1 MQYTYRSFTFIK
13 TLFRFF
19 IHHSPIFMLISTIPY
34 LPDFVFIRDIF
45 EWQVNTIKFEI
56 SNGMMIMLLKKLF
69 NHMEKIVLIRLFQM
83 ALLLPSI
90 RNNLTTHLL
99 QL

>member
-1 MQYTYRSFTFIK
+1 
-13 TLFRFF
+13 
-19 IHHSPIFMLISTIPY
+19 MLISTIPY
-34 LPDFVFIRDIF
+34 LLGFVNIRDIF

-56 SNGMMIMLLKKLF
+56 SNGMMIMLLKELF
-69 NHMEKIVLIRLFQM
+69 NHMEKIVLIRLFLM

-90 RNNLTTHLL
+90 WNTFTPHLL